1 MGVRCLC
8 YCDLFIPDFIYR
20 ALVTLRRTTRSAHVQ
35 ITCVIDRR
43 AAAPIGGMAQ
53 SRLRW
58 HKPDKFSS
66 SSPFT
71 LPFAFIFAFSLLLYE
86 VRGLVV

>member
-43 AAAPIGGMAQ
+43 AAAPIGDMA
-53 SRLRW
+53 RLRW